1 MPSAAED
8 FAPLRDRLIGL
19 VKARSFKTGDFT
31 LASGRKSH
39 RYFNLKPTM
48 MTPEGGYLCAL
59 GVLATLEP
67 LAPDYVGGLEMG
79 AVPVVSAL
87 AALSHQ
93 RGQPIGT
100 FFVRKA
106 AKGHGARQQ
115 LEGLAESER
124 LAGKRVV
131 IVEDVTTTGGS
142 ALQAVEVARAEGALI
157 DAIVTLLDREE
168 GAREALAAE
177 GLALHAVLRA
187 PEFD

>member
-1 MPSAAED
+1 MTAAQD
-8 FAPLRDRLIGL
+8 FAPLRPRLIAL
-19 VKARSFKTGDFT
+19 VKQRSFKSGDFT

-59 GVLATLEP
+59 GALATLEP
-67 LAPDYVGGLEMG
+67 LKADYVGGLEMG

-93 RGQPIGT
+93 RGAPVKA

-106 AKGHGARQQ
+106 AKGHGAKQQ
-115 LEGLAESER
+115 LEGLADDES
-124 LAGKRVV
+124 LAGKTAV

-142 ALQAVEVARAEGALI
+142 ALQAVEVARAAGATVTH
-157 DAIVTLLDREE
+157 IVTLLDREE
-168 GAREALAAE
+168 GAAEALAAQ
-177 GLALHAVLRA
+177 GLTLLAVLRA
-187 PEFD
+187 TEFD

>member
-1 MPSAAED
+1 MASASDD
-8 FAPLRDRLIGL
+8 FAPLRPRLVAL
-19 VKARSFKTGDFT
+19 VKERSYKTGDFT

-87 AALSHQ
+87 AALSHA
-93 RGQPIGT
+93 RGAPVRT

-115 LEGLAESER
+115 LEGLADGES
-124 LAGKRVV
+124 LSGKTVV

-142 ALQAVEVARAEGALI
+142 ALQAVEVARAEGATVEH
-157 DAIVTLLDREE
+157 IVTLLDREE
-168 GAREALAAE
+168 GAREALAAQ
-177 GLALHAVLRA
+177 GLTLHAVMRA